1 MQGDAMAI
9 EDNFMML
16 IVICG
21 LVLCGAYFRS
31 LYSDWRRQ
39 QTADVEENDRLRLL
53 YQVRGAPFS
62 STTSNQ
68 ATV

>member
-1 MQGDAMAI
+1 MAI
-9 EDNFMML
+9 EDNCMML
-16 IVICG
+16 IVISG

-39 QTADVEENDRLRLL
+39 QTANIEENDRLRLL
-53 YQVRGAPFS
+53 YQVHGARFS

-68 ATV
+68 AAVR